1 MNYRDR
7 GALTVMEACEFLG
20 KIGVTKFYE
29 LVASGEIQITKI
41 GSRSVVLI
49 TDLEAFLAK
58 VGDRAND

>member
-7 GALTVMEACEFLG
+7 GALTVLEACEFLG

-29 LVASGEIQITKI
+29 LVASGKLPITKI

-49 TDLEAFLAK
+49 TDLEAFLAT
-58 VGDRAND
+58 VGDRTND